1 MSELIAA
8 IATPPGPGGVGILRL
23 SGPGAAQAAAHIF
36 QPLGKTPLSEAPD
49 RQLLY
54 GRVFDQAG
62 DLLDTGAPPT
72 ATPGRRRQRSNA
84 TAPPWSSPWF

>member
-49 RQLLY
+49 RQLL
-54 GRVFDQAG
+54 
-62 DLLDTGAPPT
+62 
-72 ATPGRRRQRSNA
+72 
-84 TAPPWSSPWF
+84 